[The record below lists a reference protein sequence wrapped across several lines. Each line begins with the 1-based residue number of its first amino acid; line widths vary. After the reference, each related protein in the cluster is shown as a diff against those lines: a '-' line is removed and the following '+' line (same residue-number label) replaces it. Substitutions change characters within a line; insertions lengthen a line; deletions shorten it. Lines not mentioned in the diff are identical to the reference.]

1 MHVNAMPAAK
11 MFTSVNIGLKTT
23 SESLT
28 HASIQFAACGNAMP
42 VLRMAPKFSDYAD
55 QYLVFYKAAKDA
67 KRSSTIETG
76 GYLSNTVV
84 TVTAISDSGWVL
96 LGWKQDASG
105 TNPTVNNPITRKR
118 GVPTVFG
125 TSIATSAAGHGPIE
139 TITDWRDL

>member
-1 MHVNAMPAAK
+1 MQVNAMPADK

-67 KRSSTIETG
+67 KR
-76 GYLSNTVV
+76 
-84 TVTAISDSGWVL
+84 
-96 LGWKQDASG
+96 
-105 TNPTVNNPITRKR
+105 
-118 GVPTVFG
+118 
-125 TSIATSAAGHGPIE
+125 
-139 TITDWRDL
+139 